1 MLKMVPR
8 RGDAPR
14 SAGYRPA
21 ALLLSY
27 GRGGRCAVKQ
37 VKETSR
43 VVKTTALTLLTNL
56 DPLDREAKAGG
67 APENRTLDA
76 DVQRSGFR
84 NRVLVYAGRAPLK

>member
-1 MLKMVPR
+1 M
-8 RGDAPR
+8 
-14 SAGYRPA
+14 
-21 ALLLSY
+21 
-27 GRGGRCAVKQ
+27 
-37 VKETSR
+37 
-43 VVKTTALTLLTNL
+43 VKTTALTLLTNL